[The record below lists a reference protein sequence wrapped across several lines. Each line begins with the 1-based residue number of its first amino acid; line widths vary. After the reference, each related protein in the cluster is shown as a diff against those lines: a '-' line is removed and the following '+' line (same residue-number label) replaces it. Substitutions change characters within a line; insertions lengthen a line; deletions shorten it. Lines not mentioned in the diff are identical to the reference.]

1 MIRTKSNQYQTKMI
15 SKFTQLK
22 ILLSSMAT
30 SSSKQFKK
38 IRSNRKKK
46 QEKNFVNKK
55 QWYQTLNTTILSQ
68 K

>member
-38 IRSNRKKK
+38 IRSKRRKKQK
-46 QEKNFVNKK
+46 KNFVNKK

>member
-1 MIRTKSNQYQTKMI
+1 MIRTKSNQFQTKMI

-38 IRSNRKKK
+38 IRSNRRKK

>member
-1 MIRTKSNQYQTKMI
+1 MIRTKSNQYHTKMI

-38 IRSNRKKK
+38 IRSNRRKK
-46 QEKNFVNKK
+46 QKKNFVNKK

>member
-1 MIRTKSNQYQTKMI
+1 MIRTQYQTKMI

-38 IRSNRKKK
+38 IRSNRRKK
-46 QEKNFVNKK
+46 QKKNFVNKK

>member
-30 SSSKQFKK
+30 SSSKQLKK
-38 IRSNRKKK
+38 IRSNRRKK
-46 QEKNFVNKK
+46 QKKNFVNKK

>member
-22 ILLSSMAT
+22 ILLSSMAA

-38 IRSNRKKK
+38 IRSNRRKK
-46 QEKNFVNKK
+46 QKKNFVNKK
-55 QWYQTLNTTILSQ
+55 QLYQTLNTTILSQ

>member
-38 IRSNRKKK
+38 IRSNRRKK
-46 QEKNFVNKK
+46 QKKNFVNKK
-55 QWYQTLNTTILSQ
+55 QWYQTLNTTILSR

>member
-1 MIRTKSNQYQTKMI
+1 MIRTKSNQFQTKMI

-38 IRSNRKKK
+38 IRSNRRKK
-46 QEKNFVNKK
+46 QKKNFVNKK

>member
-1 MIRTKSNQYQTKMI
+1 MIRTKSNQFQTKMI

-30 SSSKQFKK
+30 SSSKKFKK
-38 IRSNRKKK
+38 IRSNRRKK
-46 QEKNFVNKK
+46 QKKNFVNKK

>member
-15 SKFTQLK
+15 SRFTQLK

-38 IRSNRKKK
+38 IRSNRRKK

>member
-22 ILLSSMAT
+22 ILLSSMAA
-30 SSSKQFKK
+30 SSSKKFKK
-38 IRSNRKKK
+38 IRSNRRKK
-46 QEKNFVNKK
+46 QKKNFVNKK

>member
-15 SKFTQLK
+15 SRFTQLK

-38 IRSNRKKK
+38 IRSNRRKK
-46 QEKNFVNKK
+46 QKKNFVNKK

>member
-15 SKFTQLK
+15 SNFTQLK

-38 IRSNRKKK
+38 IRSNRRKK
-46 QEKNFVNKK
+46 QKKNFVNKK

>member
-38 IRSNRKKK
+38 IRSNRRKK
-46 QEKNFVNKK
+46 QKKNFVNKK

>member
-38 IRSNRKKK
+38 IRSNRRKK

>member
-38 IRSNRKKK
+38 IRTNRRKKQK
-46 QEKNFVNKK
+46 KNFVNKK

>member
-30 SSSKQFKK
+30 SSSKEFKK
-38 IRSNRKKK
+38 IRSNRRKK
-46 QEKNFVNKK
+46 QKKNFVNKK

>member
-1 MIRTKSNQYQTKMI
+1 MIRTKSNQFQTKLI

-38 IRSNRKKK
+38 IRSNRRKK
-46 QEKNFVNKK
+46 QKKNFVNKK